1 MPNRGK
7 WRIRLNLMIA
17 VAFAL
22 MNRAAFSEAMKQD
35 NSQAPGA
42 GLRVFLDVS
51 SYQDYIKEQIP
62 YVSYVRDREQAQVHI
77 LMTRQGTG
85 GSATEFT
92 ITLTGLEE
100 FSGVNDTLTC
110 ITRDQDTEQYTRS
123 EIVRIL
129 KLGLIR
135 YVSRTPEARGIRIT
149 YQQRS
154 LLAGARD
161 GWDYWVFGIG
171 ASFNTSGQNSSTQ
184 IEYEGGITAD
194 RITSAYKFSFS
205 IFADDLR
212 KEYSIGQRKVTSI
225 SRQNGFKG
233 LAVKSLGDH
242 WSVGAYGELSS
253 SVYYNI
259 DMSASLEPAVEYDI
273 FPYSQ
278 STHRDF
284 RVMYRI
290 GYLFNR
296 YKEET
301 IYFVTEE
308 HLYQQVLS
316 MNLDVKENWGTIGSD
331 LIGESYLHDF
341 NLNKLTLRST
351 VSLRISNGFSSYFT
365 GSYSAIHN
373 QVELPRRGA
382 SDEDILLKRQQL
394 ATQYSYAA
402 SVGISYQFGSKYTN
416 IVNPRFQ

>member
-1 MPNRGK
+1 MSKRSSLKVSLSLLMVISSTLMSRAVFSQVTGAGK
-7 WRIRLNLMIA
+7 G
-17 VAFAL
+17 VVV
-22 MNRAAFSEAMKQD
+22 EK
-35 NSQAPGA
+35 

-62 YVSYVRDREQAQVHI
+62 YVNYVRDREQAQVHI

-85 GSATEFT
+85 GSATEYT

-123 EIVRIL
+123 EIVRVL

-149 YQQRS
+149 YQKRS
-154 LLAGARD
+154 TLAGARD

-184 IEYEGGITAD
+184 IEYDGGITAD
-194 RITSAYKFSFS
+194 RVTSAYKVSLI
-205 IFADDLR
+205 IFTNDR
-212 KEYSIGQRKVTSI
+212 RNEYNIGQRKVTSI

-316 MNLDVKENWGTIGSD
+316 ISLDVKENWGTIGSD

-341 NLNKLTLRST
+341 GLNKLTLRST
-351 VSLRISNGFSSYFT
+351 VSLRISNGLSANFS

-373 QVELPRRGA
+373 QIELQRRGA
-382 SDEDILLKRQQL
+382 SEEDILLKRQQL

-402 SVGISYQFGSKYTN
+402 SVGISYQFGSKFTN

>member
-1 MPNRGK
+1 MSNKGK
-7 WRIRLNLMIA
+7 WVMRISLFMAISCTLI
-17 VAFAL
+17 
-22 MNRAAFSEAMKQD
+22 NRAAYSEVIKQD
-35 NSQAPGA
+35 NGQSPAE

-62 YVSYVRDREQAQVHI
+62 YVNYVRDREQSQVHI

-85 GSATEFT
+85 GSATEYT
-92 ITLTGLEE
+92 ITFTGLEE

-110 ITRDQDTEQYTRS
+110 ITRDQDTEQATRS
-123 EIVRIL
+123 EIVRVL

-135 YVSRTPEARGIRIT
+135 YVSRTLQAKGIRIT
-149 YQQRS
+149 YQHRS
-154 LLAGARD
+154 VPTEARD
-161 GWDYWVFGIG
+161 RWNYWVFGID

-184 IEYEGGITAD
+184 IEYDGGITAD
-194 RITSAYKFSFS
+194 RVTSAYKVSLI
-205 IFADDLR
+205 IFTNDR
-212 KEYSIGQRKVTSI
+212 RNEYNIGQRKVTSI

-316 MNLDVKENWGTIGSD
+316 INLDVKENWGTIGSD

-341 NLNKLTLRST
+341 GLNKLTLRST
-351 VSLRISNGFSSYFT
+351 VSLRISNGLSANFS

-373 QVELPRRGA
+373 QIELQRRGA
-382 SDEDILLKRQQL
+382 SEEDILLKRQQL
-394 ATQYSYAA
+394 ATLYSYAA
-402 SVGISYQFGSKYTN
+402 SVGISYQFGSKFTN